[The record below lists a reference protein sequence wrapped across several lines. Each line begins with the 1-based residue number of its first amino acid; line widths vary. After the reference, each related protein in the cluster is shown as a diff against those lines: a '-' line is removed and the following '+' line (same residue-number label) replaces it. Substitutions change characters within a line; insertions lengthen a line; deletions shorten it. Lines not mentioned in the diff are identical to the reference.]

1 MSVISQ
7 ALTTARPSCSP
18 ALPIR
23 TTLYDLIAAINEVIG
38 PDEEDLVPAV
48 VAHLLRTYRVTGLGD
63 LAGVRMV
70 CDTAPSYSRIPEES
84 LSF

>member
-1 MSVISQ
+1 MSVGSQ

-18 ALPIR
+18 SLPIR
-23 TTLYDLIAAINEVIG
+23 TTLYDLIVAINEVIG

-63 LAGVRMV
+63 LAGVQMV
-70 CDTAPSYSRIPEES
+70 CDPTPSYSRVAETS

>member
-7 ALTTARPSCSP
+7 ALTTARPSYSP
-18 ALPIR
+18 LPIR
-23 TTLYDLIAAINEVIG
+23 TTLYDLVATINEVIG

-63 LAGVRMV
+63 LAGVQIV
-70 CDTAPSYSRIPEES
+70 CDPTPSYSRVAETS

>member
-1 MSVISQ
+1 MSVVSQ

-18 ALPIR
+18 PLPIR
-23 TTLYDLIAAINEVIG
+23 TTLYDLIVAINEVIG

-48 VAHLLRTYRVTGLGD
+48 VAHLLRTHRVTGLGD

-70 CDTAPSYSRIPEES
+70 CDTTPPYSRIREES

>member
-38 PDEEDLVPAV
+38 PDEEELVPAV

-63 LAGVRMV
+63 LTGVRMV
-70 CDTAPSYSRIPEES
+70 CDTIPFYSRVGEAS

>member
-1 MSVISQ
+1 MGVVEQ

-18 ALPIR
+18 PLPIC
-23 TTLYDLIAAINEVIG
+23 TTLYDLIVAINEVIG
-38 PDEEDLVPAV
+38 PDEEDLAPAV

-70 CDTAPSYSRIPEES
+70 CDTTPSYSRVGEAS